1 MLTSIHFNIHIWLVA
16 IPKEN
21 NNNNNKNRF
30 PQWLG
35 HEECTCKCKRQRGH
49 TFDFRARMI
58 PWRRK
63 GQHIPVFFL
72 DIPWMQ
78 EPGGTQSTISK
89 KNQTWLNTSN
99 ISRKE
104 YFSPILFSR
113 SVMSDSLQPHA
124 SQHASP
130 PYPLPTPGVYPTH
143 VHQVGDVIQPSHPLS
158 SPFPPAPNPSQHQGL
173 LQWVK
178 SSHKVA
184 NVLEFQLQHQSF
196 QWIPRTDLL

>member
-1 MLTSIHFNIHIWLVA
+1 MKNVPANARDKGDTHLTSGPGWSH
-16 IPKEN
+16 
-21 NNNNNKNRF
+21 
-30 PQWLG
+30 G
-35 HEECTCKCKRQRGH
+35 EEKDN
-49 TFDFRARMI
+49 TFQYFSWII
-58 PWRRK
+58 PWT
-63 GQHIPVFFL
+63 
-72 DIPWMQ
+72 Q

-104 YFSPILFSR
+104 HFSAILFSR

-158 SPFPPAPNPSQHQGL
+158 SPFPPAFNLSQHQGL
-173 LQWVK
+173 FKWVSFEKWGSLLQ
-178 SSHKVA
+178 VA
-184 NVLEFQLQHQSF
+184 QVLEFQLQHQSF
-196 QWIPRTDLL
+196 QWIFRIDFL